1 MLFKKLFLFFI
12 EKRKILNIENLFSK
26 KVNSIL
32 VRPLGNAI
40 GDAVVHTAHL
50 QQLRYLFP
58 NAN

>member
-1 MLFKKLFLFFI
+1 MFFI